1 MAKLPIILAY
11 SLIFFSENLE
21 LHLARSTPA
30 AILLIF
36 LKLSLILRLLPPFKR
51 ELSALVVISD

>member
-11 SLIFFSENLE
+11 SLIFFSEKLE
-21 LHLARSTPA
+21 LYFARSTPA

-36 LKLSLILRLLPPFKR
+36 LKLSLILRLLPPF
-51 ELSALVVISD
+51 